1 MDSPNSSDIKLDEN
15 MEYFY
20 EAASEFSYGGRA
32 EENNRL
38 KEAFE
43 RYKRGVDILLRGSK
57 NDNSNK
63 IKAKKYAIEYMARA
77 ETVLKKIE
85 TRSSMIENNGNRK
98 SIPFGY
104 QRNIN
109 ELAKIKVIQ
118 ILGSVMQV
126 QDVSNNHIYI
136 MKVRQFIFLA

>member
-1 MDSPNSSDIKLDEN
+1 MLADLVDSPNSSDIKFDEN

-32 EENNRL
+32 EENNYLR
-38 KEAFE
+38 EAFD

-57 NDNSNK
+57 HDTTNK
-63 IKAKKYAIEYMARA
+63 TKAKKYAIEYMARA
-77 ETVLKKIE
+77 EAVLKKIE
-85 TRSSMIENNGNRK
+85 SRSSMIQNSGSRN

-118 ILGSVMQV
+118 ILGNVMQV

-136 MKVRQFIFLA
+136 MKVG